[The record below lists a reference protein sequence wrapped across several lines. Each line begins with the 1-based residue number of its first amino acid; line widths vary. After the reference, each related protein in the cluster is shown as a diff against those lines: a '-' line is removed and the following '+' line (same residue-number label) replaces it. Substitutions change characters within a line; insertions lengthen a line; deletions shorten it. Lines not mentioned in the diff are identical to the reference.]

1 MAEEA
6 RERTPADER
15 VAPHSDEEGEDLMK
29 ESGNIVGMDSSDD
42 EDDDDDEEEQRR
54 VAEGFI
60 VDENEEDE
68 EEGGEST
75 HKRKRRHRHRELDE
89 ELDEDD
95 LALLSENTRPEGAR
109 HKRARPA
116 GEEERTNELAHIF
129 DDEDDGAQQ
138 ADYFDDGLDDFIE
151 DDEEDAEMSGLNEE
165 EREARRREKRE
176 DRRRARMSGARVD
189 PRKAGMDLEAWD
201 EVHDI
206 FGNGEDYAWAL
217 EADDEHAEEAKARMD
232 YKDIFEPAQIR
243 ERLLTEED
251 DRIRQVDVP
260 ERLQLLI
267 PGQEGLAL
275 LERKLTDAELDDA
288 AHWASTRIAPR
299 CTAEFLEDYA
309 PHAR

>member
-109 HKRARPA
+109 C
-116 GEEERTNELAHIF
+116 
-129 DDEDDGAQQ
+129 
-138 ADYFDDGLDDFIE
+138 
-151 DDEEDAEMSGLNEE
+151 
-165 EREARRREKRE
+165 
-176 DRRRARMSGARVD
+176 
-189 PRKAGMDLEAWD
+189 
-201 EVHDI
+201 
-206 FGNGEDYAWAL
+206 
-217 EADDEHAEEAKARMD
+217 
-232 YKDIFEPAQIR
+232 
-243 ERLLTEED
+243 LLYTS
-251 DRIRQVDVP
+251 
-260 ERLQLLI
+260 
-267 PGQEGLAL
+267 
-275 LERKLTDAELDDA
+275 DA
-288 AHWASTRIAPR
+288 AD
-299 CTAEFLEDYA
+299 E
-309 PHAR
+309 